1 MSIYDVNGNVIS
13 SGGGGDVK
21 ETFLE
26 LVADGEIN
34 LGSAIGATLA
44 YNGLTDAWITN
55 ATTAYNSMLARYTE
69 LANGS
74 IPFFISTD
82 QHGFGTNL
90 EQHRWVNNIDADGM
104 NMANINLGDTVQDY
118 FAKSIMTTAIGR
130 TKQIKN
136 YISVVGNHDA
146 LWRGNDVPSVHD
158 MTRFFHSTY
167 DREITTGANSSY
179 TVIDRK
185 HAVKYVIVDTYSNV
199 GVTQGNLT
207 NDQLTGD
214 LADWLITELSD
225 DTRDIIL
232 LQHWMLYAPARV
244 YTYRNGNP
252 CTDGIGGI
260 QALRGLVTA
269 RKNKTS
275 GTVTDKDGVSHS
287 YDFTGCA
294 HELLCALHGHQHEEM
309 YATLD
314 NLLCYVTDWFGN
326 NGSCVFG
333 LVDRASEKLRIWKFD
348 SATTYDELVLD
359 L

>member
-1 MSIYDVNGNVIS
+1 MNIYDKNGTLIDMS
-13 SGGGGDVK
+13 DDVENAFK
-21 ETFLE
+21 E
-26 LVADGEIN
+26 LVASGEIN
-34 LGSAIGATLA
+34 LGAAVGATLA
-44 YNGLTDAWITN
+44 CNNLTDAWITK
-55 ATTAYNSMLARYTE
+55 ATAAYNSMLARYIE
-69 LANGS
+69 LANGA

-90 EQHRWVNNIDADGM
+90 EQHRWVNNIDVDGM
-104 NMANINLGDTVQDY
+104 NIVNINLGDTVYDY
-118 FAKSIMTTAIGR
+118 YAESTLATALGR
-130 TKQIKN
+130 TKQVKN

-146 LWRGNDVPSVHD
+146 LWRGDDVPTVYD

-199 GVTQGNLT
+199 GVSKNNLT
-207 NDQLTGD
+207 NDQLTSD
-214 LADWLITELSD
+214 LANWLISELSD
-225 DTRDIIL
+225 DTRDIVL

-260 QALRGLVTA
+260 QALRELVTA

-275 GTVTDKDGVSHS
+275 GSVTDKDGVAHA
-287 YDFTGCA
+287 YDFTGCN

-314 NLLCYVTDWFGN
+314 NLLCYVADWYGN
-326 NGSCVFG
+326 NQSCTFG
-333 LVDRASEKLRIWKFD
+333 LIDRANEKLRVWKFD
-348 SATTYDELVLD
+348 STATYDELVLD
-359 L
+359 I